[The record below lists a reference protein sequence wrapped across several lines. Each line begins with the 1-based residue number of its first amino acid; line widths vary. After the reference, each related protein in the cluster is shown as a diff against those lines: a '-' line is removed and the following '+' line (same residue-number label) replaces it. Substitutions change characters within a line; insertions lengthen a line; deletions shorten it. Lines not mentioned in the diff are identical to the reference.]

1 MFFNLRTPCLRSSL
15 RSFGSI
21 RGLKT
26 LNISRIQNA
35 KAAKQR
41 LYQQRRSMGGG
52 GGDSMALHVSEFH
65 LTSAKIMTT
74 ACWAWMVWRTYQDG
88 AFVFLGIHP
97 FPHDDHGDHGPKFR
111 GDGEYKDTGFDSPAE
126 YVEEE
131 AEE

>member
-1 MFFNLRTPCLRSSL
+1 
-15 RSFGSI
+15 
-21 RGLKT
+21 
-26 LNISRIQNA
+26 
-35 KAAKQR
+35 
-41 LYQQRRSMGGG
+41 MGGG
-52 GGDSMALHVSEFH
+52 GGDSMSLHVSEFH

-97 FPHDDHGDHGPKFR
+97 FPHDDHGHGHGPTFR
-111 GDGEYKDTGFDSPAE
+111 GDGVYKDVGFDSPSE